1 MKYVPLVRKTLTKF
15 RPLFL
20 ARTNWNKILPRESSV
35 RMMLLPMQSL
45 YVQNFKIRDGFS
57 SKIPVFLKVIFEVQK
72 LASVVLEISLNDMS
86 RVAYK
91 SSKFSV
97 STQLKWYLLIYS
109 LEMWWTKQHTT
120 FEFQKV
126 VLQKKSVRKK
136 KYRHSHF
143 LISKP
148 GRHHQHSDN
157 FNFFIAILIIY
168 AVNFLC
174 WTWKFGEKRWRSR

>member
-57 SKIPVFLKVIFEVQK
+57 FKIPVFLKVIFEVQK

-86 RVAYK
+86 RVAHK

-120 FEFQKV
+120 FEFQK
-126 VLQKKSVRKK
+126 KSVRKK
-136 KYRHSHF
+136 KYRHSYF

-148 GRHHQHSDN
+148 IRYHQQ
-157 FNFFIAILIIY
+157 
-168 AVNFLC
+168 
-174 WTWKFGEKRWRSR
+174 

>member
-86 RVAYK
+86 RVAHK

-97 STQLKWYLLIYS
+97 STQLYFKWYLLIYI
-109 LEMWWTKQHTT
+109 
-120 FEFQKV
+120 
-126 VLQKKSVRKK
+126 
-136 KYRHSHF
+136 F
-143 LISKP
+143 LRDVMNKTAYYIWISKSCISKKVCKKEKIQTLP
-148 GRHHQHSDN
+148 L
-157 FNFFIAILIIY
+157 FNIKTRPTSSAL
-168 AVNFLC
+168 
-174 WTWKFGEKRWRSR
+174 G

>member
-1 MKYVPLVRKTLTKF
+1 
-15 RPLFL
+15 
-20 ARTNWNKILPRESSV
+20 
-35 RMMLLPMQSL
+35 MMLLPMQSL

-86 RVAYK
+86 RVAHK

-126 VLQKKSVRKK
+126 VFQKKSVRKK

-157 FNFFIAILIIY
+157 FNFFFIAILIIY

-174 WTWKFGEKRWRSR
+174 WTWKFGEKRWRSGYNLILLNKNRENLCPIR

>member
-57 SKIPVFLKVIFEVQK
+57 FKIPVFLKVIFEVQK
-72 LASVVLEISLNDMS
+72 LALVVLEISLNDMS
-86 RVAYK
+86 RVAHK

-97 STQLKWYLLIYS
+97 STQLYFKWHLLIY
-109 LEMWWTKQHTT
+109 HA
-120 FEFQKV
+120 
-126 VLQKKSVRKK
+126 
-136 KYRHSHF
+136 YIF
-143 LISKP
+143 LRDVMNKTAYYIWISK
-148 GRHHQHSDN
+148 RVCKKEKIQALLL
-157 FNFFIAILIIY
+157 FNIKTNPISS
-168 AVNFLC
+168 AV
-174 WTWKFGEKRWRSR
+174 G